1 MTTQSDTH
9 ERVGAG
15 QTRNSVSRSSRPSN
29 GNGATANGADKL
41 ARSLGWF
48 SIGLGVAEVLAPRRV
63 ANAAGTNNHSAW
75 IRAFGVREIVSGVGI
90 LTNPQPARW
99 VWSRV
104 GGDLLDLAALGVAL
118 KKSRSDRATTAAS
131 FAAVAGITA
140 LDVIAARRVSAHAP
154 ENSPSQRVEGGI
166 IVNRSREDCYRQW
179 RNFQD
184 LPSFMSY
191 LQSVSDNGDGRT
203 HWVAAGPGDI
213 TAEWD
218 AEIVDDVPGQRI
230 SWRSVEGSAIYNS
243 GSVEFDEAPGG
254 RGTMVRVQMDFSSPA
269 GAVTTLAR
277 SFGKHPEQMVKK
289 DLRRFKQVMETGEA
303 ITTEGQSAGRKG
315 STTWLDAIAR

>member
-1 MTTQSDTH
+1 
-9 ERVGAG
+9 
-15 QTRNSVSRSSRPSN
+15 VSRSSCASN

-48 SIGLGVAEVLAPRRV
+48 SIGLGIAEVLAPRRV

-90 LTNPQPARW
+90 LTNPRPTRW

-118 KKSRSDRATTAAS
+118 KTSRNDRATTAAS

-140 LDVIAARRVSAHAP
+140 LDVIAARRISAQTP
-154 ENSPSQRVEGGI
+154 ENSPNHRLEAGV
-166 IVNRSREDCYRQW
+166 IVNRSPEDCYRQW

-184 LPSFMSY
+184 LPRFMSY
-191 LQSVSDNGDGRT
+191 LQSVNENGDGRT

-218 AEIVDDVPGQRI
+218 AAIIDDVPGQRI
-230 SWRSVEGSAIYNS
+230 SWHSVEGSPIYNS
-243 GSVEFDEAPGG
+243 GSVEFHEAPGG

-269 GAVTTLAR
+269 GGVTTLAKT
-277 SFGKHPEQMVKK
+277 FGKHPEQMVKK

-315 STTWLDAIAR
+315 STTWLDAIAG